1 MILIKYDAYNMY
13 SCSCTYFMVEG
24 GNVHFVHGT
33 AELPCFFIIKYF
45 QNCYWT
51 LQNYLFQIFLSILFF
66 IYILNTEQKCRI
78 AIIGVIW
85 P

>member
-33 AELPCFFIIKYF
+33 AELPCFLLNNTFKIVIEHCRIIYFKYF
-45 QNCYWT
+45 F
-51 LQNYLFQIFLSILFF
+51 LFYFLSI
-66 IYILNTEQKCRI
+66 Y
-78 AIIGVIW
+78 
-85 P
+85 